1 MQLGYTNN
9 HHLCYFGSVV
19 VLQSLIVTHL
29 LEEVDPRDI
38 LSDDVNVFSRLEA
51 LLEGQQQ
58 RMMDHL
64 HYA

>member
-1 MQLGYTNN
+1 MQVSHPNN

-58 RMMDHL
+58 RMLDHL